1 MLSFLPLIG
10 AALYFPR
17 TLWNLIIR
25 ISANLYSHLWWIEL
39 CTFQI
44 YVYLE
49 PHIETLFGNR
59 VLVDELTKD
68 LQIMSTWIYGDFLI
82 Q

>member
-10 AALYFPR
+10 AALYFCR

-25 ISANLYSHLWWIEL
+25 ISSNLYSHLWWIDS
-39 CTFQI
+39 CIPQI

-49 PHIETLFGNR
+49 PHTVTLFWNR

-68 LQIMSTWIYGDFLI
+68 LQMKSTWIYSGFLI